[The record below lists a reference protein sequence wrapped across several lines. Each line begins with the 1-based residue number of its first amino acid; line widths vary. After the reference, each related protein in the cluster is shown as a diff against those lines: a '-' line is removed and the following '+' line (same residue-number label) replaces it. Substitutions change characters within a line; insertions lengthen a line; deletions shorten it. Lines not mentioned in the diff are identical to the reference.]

1 MGAHARLRGGI
12 YSKEIHIRKEAA
24 METNSI
30 SRDRGVSPFIV
41 IGVSCLL
48 IGFIT
53 ALVGFIL
60 WLFATRMPFWLAG
73 LPFISFG
80 VGAICLGLGML
91 TDDNSVILILFGLVL
106 LVPGLF
112 IGSGKGPFL
121 PLLNGLKE
129 KDAIVNDVV
138 QPERI
143 TSSTQANLSLTIQNR
158 STGMLELSDIK
169 LQTPREFWNC
179 FVIDYSAAKPSILA
193 AQSGLSRIEYED
205 VTLTS
210 NETLSIEVPL
220 IGNQPGDCSGGFVI
234 LADATIG
241 GRSYAKIDGRTW
253 LNLSLMP

>member
-1 MGAHARLRGGI
+1 MDN
-12 YSKEIHIRKEAA
+12 
-24 METNSI
+24 NST

-53 ALVGFIL
+53 VLVGFIL
-60 WLFATRMPFWLAG
+60 WLFSTRMPFWLAG
-73 LPFISFG
+73 LPFILFG
-80 VGAICLGLGML
+80 IGGICLGLGML
-91 TDDNSVILILFGLVL
+91 TDDNSVILILFGLTL
-106 LVPGLF
+106 LVPGFF

-129 KDAIVNDVV
+129 KDAIVNVVV

-158 STGMLELSDIK
+158 TTGTLELSAIK

-179 FVIDYSAAKPSILA
+179 FVIDYSAAEPSILA
-193 AQSGLSRIEYED
+193 AQSGLSRIEFED

-220 IGNQPGDCSGGFVI
+220 IGNQPGDCSGSFTV
-234 LADATIG
+234 LANATIR

-253 LNLSLMP
+253 LNLSVMP